1 MLSPGISR
9 RTVVQVAT
17 ALVMVAISTFGYGAW
32 RLSADAVATLT
43 GELRP
48 GIAGTLYTRW
58 GDWFGW
64 LCCVFTLAG
73 LMSLRRRT

>member
-1 MLSPGISR
+1 MASDGSQGLLTLSDQYGR
-9 RTVVQVAT
+9 VVSQVA
-17 ALVMVAISTFGYGAW
+17 APS
-32 RLSADAVATLT
+32 DAVATLT

-64 LCCVFTLAG
+64 LCCLFTLAG
-73 LMSLRRRT
+73 LISLRRRT